1 MTSTL
6 LGQPAPDFSGE
17 AHTGQQVS
25 LADYRDKQVVVLYF
39 YPRDG
44 TPVCTKEA
52 CAFRDAYEE
61 FAKAGAVVIGVSAD
75 AVDRHRAFVASH
87 RLPFLLLSDRDGA
100 IRKAYGVSKTLGLLP
115 GRVTYVID
123 KEGFVRHV
131 FRSMLSADRHV
142 TEALEVVRRL
152 AQAESGPPGAP

>member
-1 MTSTL
+1 MPSQL
-6 LGQPAPDFSGE
+6 LGHPAPDCAGH

-25 LADYRDKQVVVLYF
+25 LADHLGKQVVVLYF

-75 AVDRHRAFVASH
+75 TLDRHRVFVASH
-87 RLPFLLLSDRDGA
+87 GLPFLLLSDRDGT
-100 IRKAYGVSKTLGLLP
+100 IHKAYRVSKTLGLLP
-115 GRVTYVID
+115 GRVTFVID
-123 KEGFVRHV
+123 REGIIRHV
-131 FRSMLSADRHV
+131 FRSVFSADRHV
-142 TEALEVVRRL
+142 AEALEVVRRL
-152 AQAESGPPGAP
+152 AQAESGPPAVA